1 MLCHIQVFATR
12 SKPTLTSLCT
22 NTGPFLYGPL
32 ARLYV
37 MTYSEGVKTTT
48 KGANGMKVIGYI
60 RVSTDEQATAGV
72 SLDAQRAKLEQ
83 YAALYDLDL
92 VDVVVDAGVSA
103 KNLKRDGLQSVLA
116 ALDAGQAEGVL
127 VAKLDRLTRSVRDLS
142 DLLEG
147 YFGTKY
153 SLLSVAEKVDTG
165 SAAGR
170 MILNI
175 MATVS
180 QWEREVIGE
189 RTSAALQHKIA
200 QGEHVGSPALGYQM
214 TEGKL
219 EKFDAEQLVV
229 DRILALRAAGCTLR
243 AVAETLT
250 TEGHK
255 TKRGG
260 TWFAST
266 VKAVLDRQEVA

>member
-1 MLCHIQVFATR
+1 MIAGLDV
-12 SKPTLTSLCT
+12 
-22 NTGPFLYGPL
+22 
-32 ARLYV
+32 
-37 MTYSEGVKTTT
+37 EGIR
-48 KGANGMKVIGYI
+48 MKVIGYI
-60 RVSTDEQATAGV
+60 RVSTDEQAQGGV
-72 SLDAQRAKLEQ
+72 SLEAQRAKLEQ
-83 YAALYDLDL
+83 YAELYDLHL

-103 KNLKRDGLQSVLA
+103 KNLHREGLRSALT
-116 ALDAGQAEGVL
+116 ALDAGQAAGLL

-142 DLLEG
+142 DLLEK

-153 SLLSVAEKVDTG
+153 ALLSVAEKVDTS

-200 QGEHVGSPALGYQM
+200 QGQHVGSPALGFRM
-214 TEGKL
+214 TEGQL
-219 EKFDAEQLVV
+219 EQDQAELAIV
-229 DRILALRAAGCTLR
+229 DRILELRANGMTLQ
-243 AVAETLT
+243 AIADLLNSESIP
-250 TEGHK
+250 

-260 TWFAST
+260 KWHPST
-266 VKAVLDRQEVA
+266 VTYILSRKAA

>member
-1 MLCHIQVFATR
+1 MIAGLDV
-12 SKPTLTSLCT
+12 
-22 NTGPFLYGPL
+22 
-32 ARLYV
+32 
-37 MTYSEGVKTTT
+37 EGVR
-48 KGANGMKVIGYI
+48 MKVIGYI
-60 RVSTDEQATAGV
+60 RVSTDEQAQGGV
-72 SLDAQRAKLEQ
+72 SLEAQRAKLEQ
-83 YAALYDLDL
+83 YAELYDLDL

-103 KNLKRDGLQSVLA
+103 KNLHRDGLKA
-116 ALDAGQAEGVL
+116 ALGALDSGQAAGLL

-142 DLLEG
+142 DLLEK

-153 SLLSVAEKVDTG
+153 ALLSVAEKVDTS

-200 QGEHVGSPALGYQM
+200 QGQHVGSPALGFQIN
-214 TEGKL
+214 EGQL
-219 EKFDAEQLVV
+219 EENQAELAVV
-229 DRILALRAAGCTLR
+229 DRISALRADGMTLQ
-243 AVAETLT
+243 AIADVLNSESIP
-250 TEGHK
+250 

-260 TWFAST
+260 KWHPST
-266 VKAVLDRQEVA
+266 ITYILSRKAA

>member
-1 MLCHIQVFATR
+1 
-12 SKPTLTSLCT
+12 
-22 NTGPFLYGPL
+22 
-32 ARLYV
+32 
-37 MTYSEGVKTTT
+37 
-48 KGANGMKVIGYI
+48 MKVIGYI

-83 YAALYDLDL
+83 YCSLYDLEL
-92 VDVVVDAGVSA
+92 VDVVVDAGASA
-103 KNLKRDGLQSVLA
+103 KNLRRDGLQSALA
-116 ALDAGQAEGVL
+116 ALDAGTAAGLL

-147 YFGTKY
+147 YFGTRF

-200 QGEHVGSPALGYQM
+200 QGEHVGAPALGWEVC
-214 TEGKL
+214 EGKL
-219 EKFDAEQLVV
+219 QKLDAEQAVV
-229 DRILALRAAGCTLR
+229 DRILDLRRNGLTLR
-243 AVAETLT
+243 AVADTLT
-250 TEGHK
+250 AEGHR

-260 TWFAST
+260 KWFAST

>member
-1 MLCHIQVFATR
+1 MIAGLDV
-12 SKPTLTSLCT
+12 
-22 NTGPFLYGPL
+22 
-32 ARLYV
+32 
-37 MTYSEGVKTTT
+37 EGIR
-48 KGANGMKVIGYI
+48 MKVIGYI
-60 RVSTDEQATAGV
+60 RVSTDEQAQGGV
-72 SLDAQRAKLEQ
+72 SLEAQRAKLEQ
-83 YAALYDLDL
+83 YAELYDLHL

-103 KNLKRDGLQSVLA
+103 KNLHREGLRSALT
-116 ALDAGQAEGVL
+116 ALDAGQAAGLL

-142 DLLEG
+142 DLLEK

-153 SLLSVAEKVDTG
+153 ALLSVAEKVDTS

-200 QGEHVGSPALGYQM
+200 QGQHVGSPALGFRM
-214 TEGKL
+214 TKGQL
-219 EKFDAEQLVV
+219 EQDQAELAIV
-229 DRILALRAAGCTLR
+229 DRILELRANGMTLQ
-243 AVAETLT
+243 AIADLLNSESIP
-250 TEGHK
+250 

-260 TWFAST
+260 KWHPST
-266 VKAVLDRQEVA
+266 VTYILSRKAA

>member
-1 MLCHIQVFATR
+1 
-12 SKPTLTSLCT
+12 
-22 NTGPFLYGPL
+22 
-32 ARLYV
+32 
-37 MTYSEGVKTTT
+37 
-48 KGANGMKVIGYI
+48 MKVIGYI

-83 YAALYDLDL
+83 YCALYDLEL
-92 VDVVVDAGVSA
+92 VDVLVDAGASA
-103 KNLKRDGLQSVLA
+103 KNLRREALQTALT
-116 ALDAGQAEGVL
+116 ALDTGKAEALL
-127 VAKLDRLTRSVRDLS
+127 VTKLDRLTRSVRDLS
-142 DLLEG
+142 DLLESH
-147 YFGTKY
+147 FGTRF

-189 RTSAALQHKIA
+189 RTSAALQHKLSV
-200 QGEHVGSPALGYQM
+200 GEHVGSPALGYAVAAD
-214 TEGKL
+214 GKL
-219 EKFDAEQLVV
+219 EKVAGEQATV

-243 AVAETLT
+243 VIAETLT
-250 TEGHK
+250 AEGAK

-260 TWFAST
+260 TWYAST
-266 VKAVLDRQEVA
+266 VKAVLAREVA

>member
-1 MLCHIQVFATR
+1 
-12 SKPTLTSLCT
+12 
-22 NTGPFLYGPL
+22 
-32 ARLYV
+32 
-37 MTYSEGVKTTT
+37 
-48 KGANGMKVIGYI
+48 MKVIGYI

-83 YAALYDLDL
+83 YCALYDLEL

-103 KNLKRDGLQSVLA
+103 KNLRREGLQSALA
-116 ALDAGQAEGVL
+116 ALDAGNADGLL
-127 VAKLDRLTRSVRDLS
+127 VAKLDRLTRSVRDLA

-147 YFGTKY
+147 YFGTRFA
-153 SLLSVAEKVDTG
+153 LLSVAEKVDTS

-189 RTSAALQHKIA
+189 RTSAALQHKLSK
-200 QGEHVGSPALGYQM
+200 GEHVGAPALGWEM
-214 TEGKL
+214 CEGKL
-219 EKFDAEQLVV
+219 QKLDAEQAVV
-229 DRILALRAAGCTLR
+229 DRILELRRAGCTLQVI
-243 AVAETLT
+243 ADTLT
-250 TEGHK
+250 AENVP

-260 TWFAST
+260 KWAPAT
-266 VKAVLDRQEVA
+266 VRLVLNREVA

>member
-1 MLCHIQVFATR
+1 MR
-12 SKPTLTSLCT
+12 
-22 NTGPFLYGPL
+22 
-32 ARLYV
+32 
-37 MTYSEGVKTTT
+37 
-48 KGANGMKVIGYI
+48 VIGYI
-60 RVSTDEQATAGV
+60 RVSTDEQAQGGV

-83 YAALYDLDL
+83 YAELYDLDL
-92 VDVVVDAGVSA
+92 VDIIVDAGVSA
-103 KNLKRDGLQSVLA
+103 KNLHREGLRS
-116 ALDAGQAEGVL
+116 ALVALESGQAAGLL

-142 DLLEG
+142 DLLEK

-153 SLLSVAEKVDTG
+153 ALLSVAEKVDTS

-200 QGEHVGSPALGYQM
+200 QGQHVGSPALGFKM
-214 TEGKL
+214 TEGQL
-219 EKFDAEQLVV
+219 EADQTELAIV
-229 DRILALRAAGCTLR
+229 DRILKLRAGGLTLQ
-243 AVAETLT
+243 AIADTLNAE
-250 TEGHK
+250 EIP

-260 TWFAST
+260 KWHPST
-266 VKAVLDRQEVA
+266 VTYILGRKAA